1 MIRKTIAALALAG
14 AIVLV
19 PAAAQAAPVTYPA
32 SEYSITCSVT
42 QVETGRTFEC
52 TVTGP
57 NGGTLELRVTLPNG
71 SVLTIAPTS
80 FTTDSATFSLTAPS
94 ELGVLGVTAVSEGST
109 VGTATVDVVSTST
122 GTTDTDGLASTGFEN
137 TGLAIGAGALLVAG
151 AATVFVAA
159 RRRQLQDA

>member
-14 AIVLV
+14 AMVLAPV
-19 PAAAQAAPVTYPA
+19 AAQAAPVTYPA
-32 SEYSITCSVT
+32 SEYTITCSVT
-42 QVETGRTFEC
+42 TVAAGKTFEC

-57 NGGTLELRVTLPNG
+57 NGGTLELRVTLPG
-71 SVLTIAPTS
+71 GKVITVKPTS

-109 VGTATVDVVSTST
+109 VGTATVDVVSAST
-122 GTTDTDGLASTGFEN
+122 GTDSGLASTGFEN

-159 RRRQLQDA
+159 RRRQMQDA